1 MDASS
6 PSTTKILHQTQLKK
20 YFLQA
25 NNGHELTTVLEPT
38 SKSLDLSGTASES
51 DEENVTPTWHN
62 ETTMTISA
70 TPEKIK
76 KKTQRKT
83 RMTKK
88 TLIQEEDE
96 EEEDEETKVYKQRL
110 RNVSR

>member
-1 MDASS
+1 
-6 PSTTKILHQTQLKK
+6 
-20 YFLQA
+20 
-25 NNGHELTTVLEPT
+25 
-38 SKSLDLSGTASES
+38 
-51 DEENVTPTWHN
+51 VTPTWHN

-88 TLIQEEDE
+88 TLIQEEDD
-96 EEEDEETKVYKQRL
+96 EEEDEETKAYKQRL